1 MEFDFSKEPG
11 RTLEKEKIVNDDRL
25 EPKLSVVTPFYNA
38 GEHFEQTYN
47 CIINQTFEN
56 FEWVIVNDGST
67 KQEDVAQL
75 EKLAATDCRIKLFH
89 QENGGQS
96 MAKNYGIAQ
105 AVTDIIVFIDADDL
119 VETFYLEVLYRA
131 LQEHP
136 KAGWSYTDLVGFAGQ
151 EYVWCKAFSAGRMTF
166 NNILVNA
173 AAFRKSAI
181 EAVGGFPE
189 VAKHYDEDWA
199 LYLKLLSKGMH
210 PVHIPVIGFWYRKSE
225 SGMQQTVRKDEKLRA
240 ESDNYIKELAK
251 SVDIHIQAEQY
262 RGELPE
268 MAVRSEYRW
277 SDRVLT
283 AIMKGRLGLRIIHWI
298 YQKEKSNMHRNAV

>member
-11 RTLEKEKIVNDDRL
+11 KSLDKENIVNADRIK
-25 EPKLSVVTPFYNA
+25 PKVSVITPFYNA

-47 CIINQTFEN
+47 CLINQTFED
-56 FEWVIVNDGST
+56 FEWVIVDDGST
-67 KQEDVAQL
+67 KQEDVKRL
-75 EKLAATDCRIKLFH
+75 EELAEADCRVKLYH

-96 MAKNYGIAQ
+96 KAKNFGIAQ
-105 AVTDIIVFIDADDL
+105 AKTDIIVFIDADDL
-119 VETFYLEVLYRA
+119 VEPFYLEVLYQA

-136 KAGWSYTDLVGFAGQ
+136 KASWSYTDLVGFAGQ
-151 EYVWCKAFSAGRMTF
+151 EYVWCKTFSAGRMTF

-173 AAFRKSAI
+173 AAFRKEAI

-199 LYLKLLSKGMH
+199 LYLRLLGKEMH

-240 ESDNYIKELAK
+240 ESDKYIEKLAK
-251 SVDIHIQAEQY
+251 DVDIHIEAELY
-262 RGELPE
+262 GGELPE
-268 MAVRSEYRW
+268 EVVVSEYGLMDKLLARLMHLQIGVKLIRW
-277 SDRVLT
+277 GYNR
-283 AIMKGRLGLRIIHWI
+283 K
-298 YQKEKSNMHRNAV
+298 